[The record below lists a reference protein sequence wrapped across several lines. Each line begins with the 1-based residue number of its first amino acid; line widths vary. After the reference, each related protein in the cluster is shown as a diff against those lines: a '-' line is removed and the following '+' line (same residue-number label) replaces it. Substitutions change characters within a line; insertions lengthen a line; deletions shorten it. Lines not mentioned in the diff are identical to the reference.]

1 MTAPSTAVSFRRT
14 IAFACAVLVTLLAC
28 ECAVGQVASAERA
41 EGAEAYRLGVDDV
54 VSVHVLY
61 HPDFGVEAATVGPDG
76 RISVP
81 VAGVVTVSGRTLEE
95 VAAQIA
101 GALAQ
106 ELREPR
112 VTVRLVKRHV
122 APIYV
127 LGAVRSPGALE
138 VREPVTVAEAIAL
151 AQGLAPTAA
160 PRWALLIDSQ
170 GRERRIDVL
179 EALRFAD
186 ARRGDAVRV
195 LPGETLLV
203 SAQFLVT
210 VVGRVESPGRYPAEE
225 GDRAADALAAAGGL
239 LDDAAPAGSL
249 LRGDG
254 SSTPLDFEALI
265 ARGDATASPLLQPGD
280 TIVAP
285 RVSRR
290 VALVGAFTAPGKY
303 DFDAGDRVS
312 DALALGRDVAEN
324 ARPASA
330 VLLRADGG
338 SVPLDLEALLQ
349 AREGAVDP
357 ELIDGDTIVLPRA
370 IDRIAVVGMV
380 ASPGPML
387 LEPRMTLMDA
397 IAAAGGWDEEAHPE
411 KTVLWRQTEGG
422 PEMTQVNAEKL
433 LRGVEGAEN
442 PALAPGDIVYVPR
455 DPAMTRDELSRL
467 LLGVAGLMRIA
478 F

>member
-1 MTAPSTAVSFRRT
+1 MTAPSTVVSFRRT
-14 IAFACAVLVTLLAC
+14 TAFACAVLVTLLAC
-28 ECAVGQVASAERA
+28 ACAVGQTASAEQA
-41 EGAEAYRLGVDDV
+41 ASAEAYRLGADDV
-54 VSVHVLY
+54 ISVHVLY

-81 VAGVVTVSGRTLEE
+81 VAGVVAVAGRTLEE
-95 VAAQIA
+95 VAAEIT

-112 VTVRLVKRHV
+112 VTVRLVERHV
-122 APIYV
+122 ARIYV
-127 LGAVRSPGALE
+127 LGAVRAPGALE

-160 PRWALLIDSQ
+160 PRWALLIDAE
-170 GRERRIDVL
+170 GRQRRIDVL
-179 EALRFAD
+179 QALAG
-186 ARRGDAVRV
+186 RGDAVRV

-210 VVGRVESPGRYPAEE
+210 VVGRVASPGRYPAEE
-225 GDRAADALAAAGGL
+225 GDRVADVLAAAGGL

-249 LRGDG
+249 LRNDG
-254 SSTPLDFEALI
+254 SSAALDFEALI

-285 RVSRR
+285 RASRR
-290 VALVGAFTAPGKY
+290 VALVGAFGEPGKY

-312 DALALGRDVAEN
+312 DALALARDVAKD
-324 ARPASA
+324 ARLASA
-330 VLLRADGG
+330 VLLRADGD

-349 AREGAVDP
+349 AREGAADP

-387 LEPRMTLMDA
+387 LEPGMTLMDA

-411 KTVLWRQTEGG
+411 KTVLWRQAEGG